1 VPHEPFAD
9 AIRRTVERGGQV
21 VVPAFAIDRTE
32 AVLRAL
38 VEMRR
43 AGRIPDVPVA
53 VDGPM
58 TLKALDVYRSF
69 ADELADTIT
78 LADYTDLRL
87 IETRDPSASKR
98 LNGRTDPMII
108 ISSSGMAEGG
118 RVLYHLERRLPHA
131 RNTVVLTG
139 YQALG
144 TRGRALEDGAPV
156 VKINGH
162 YIPVKAEIVRDTE
175 FSVHGDASDL
185 VDWLRALG
193 KQPDVVFLTH
203 GEPHASAALKKRI
216 ADDLGWVAVVPR
228 HGEVVSLT

>member
-1 VPHEPFAD
+1 
-9 AIRRTVERGGQV
+9 
-21 VVPAFAIDRTE
+21 
-32 AVLRAL
+32 
-38 VEMRR
+38 
-43 AGRIPDVPVA
+43 
-53 VDGPM
+53 
-58 TLKALDVYRSF
+58 
-69 ADELADTIT
+69 
-78 LADYTDLRL
+78 
-87 IETRDPSASKR
+87 
-98 LNGRTDPMII
+98 MII